1 MGKINLKDP
10 SVYPILIIGSY
21 VNDFKKSIKIPM
33 YHVEN
38 LNDVKDFVSYYSG
51 IKYLDRP
58 VVLEDISFLN
68 KQVEGQLLKFIEET
82 SLKVIVLSY
91 YDKNSL
97 IFLSRFKTVVKAM
110 KDKTTSL
117 FLTMKQGYSKI
128 EQATVENTPYYQR
141 VALQGKNSPELYYY
155 DKLLR
160 YNRNYE
166 KIIDILI

>member
-21 VNDFKKSIKIPM
+21 VTDFKKSIKIPM

-51 IKYLDRP
+51 IKHLDRP

-82 SLKVIVLSY
+82 SLKIIVLSY

-117 FLTMKQGYSKI
+117 FLPMKQGYSKI

-141 VALQGKNSPELYYY
+141 VSLQGKNSPELYYY